1 MRARRDG
8 TARPTGAGATVRAC
22 VTVCLRVLQ
31 VLFLV
36 PATSSV
42 CCFCLCSWQLFL
54 LLLPAPFCPLLALS
68 CLSFSFLSAFCLGIG
83 IDSGCGRINDL
94 ARGACGVLLDSSS
107 SSQQQPSNRNN
118 NTHSHTYRERE
129 KKGHSALPALSS
141 FPLCPSK
148 LRQLLLGSSSC
159 LQSPP
164 SRVFR
169 LGLISSSFFGFS
181 FVWISSSFVVR
192 FNLITIYVWKFL
204 NCLCNP
210 SKLGVPRYPLQQ

>member
-8 TARPTGAGATVRAC
+8 TARPTGAGATVRGCA
-22 VTVCLRVLQ
+22 TVWLRVLQ

-42 CCFCLCSWQLFL
+42 CCLCLCSWQLFL
-54 LLLPAPFCPLLALS
+54 LPLPAPFCPLLALS

-118 NTHSHTYRERE
+118 NTYSHTYRERERE

-169 LGLISSSFFGFS
+169 SSWFDFFFVFRVLFCLDFELICCAF
-181 FVWISSSFVVR
+181 
-192 FNLITIYVWKFL
+192 
-204 NCLCNP
+204 
-210 SKLGVPRYPLQQ
+210 

>member
-8 TARPTGAGATVRAC
+8 TARPTGAGATVRGC
-22 VTVCLRVLQ
+22 VTVWLRVLQ

-42 CCFCLCSWQLFL
+42 CCLCLCSWQLFL
-54 LLLPAPFCPLLALS
+54 LPLPAPFCPLLALS

-118 NTHSHTYRERE
+118 NTYSHTYRQRERE
-129 KKGHSALPALSS
+129 GEKRSLSIACVVLVPFVPKQIATAASGLLVLSPVSPVSRLPSW
-141 FPLCPSK
+141 FDFFF
-148 LRQLLLGSSSC
+148 
-159 LQSPP
+159 
-164 SRVFR
+164 VFR
-169 LGLISSSFFGFS
+169 VLLCLDFELICCAF
-181 FVWISSSFVVR
+181 
-192 FNLITIYVWKFL
+192 
-204 NCLCNP
+204 
-210 SKLGVPRYPLQQ
+210 